1 MTSLIR
7 LVVEPPVAV
16 VTLCRP
22 ERANAL
28 SEPMLDELIEVGTA
42 LARDSDLRAVVL
54 TALGDKAFCAGADLK
69 ERMQFSEDDVRRLL
83 DKYRE
88 GLAWLWQCPVPV
100 VAAMNGS
107 AFGGGLE
114 LALMCDLR
122 VAVAHAEFALP
133 ETSLGI
139 IPGAGGT
146 QRLPRLI
153 GAARAT
159 EMILL
164 GTRIK
169 AEQALDY
176 GLINRITEPGVPV
189 LPDTLRWLEPIIQGA
204 PIATRAALRALRGAN
219 DSTLGE
225 GLERERAAYELCL
238 VSEDRREALVAFAEK
253 RPPRFNAR

>member
-1 MTSLIR
+1 MSSLIR
-7 LVVEPPVAV
+7 LVVEPPVAM

-28 SEPMLDELIEVGTA
+28 SEPMLDELIAAGTA
-42 LARDSDLRAVVL
+42 LAQRNDLRAVIL

-69 ERMQFSEDDVRRLL
+69 ERLQFSEDDVRRML
-83 DKYRE
+83 DKYRG
-88 GLAWLWQCPVPV
+88 GLAWLRQCPVPV

-107 AFGGGLE
+107 ALGGGLE

-133 ETSLGI
+133 ETTLGI

-153 GAARAT
+153 GTARAT
-159 EMILL
+159 ELILL
-164 GTRIK
+164 GTRVN
-169 AEQALDY
+169 AEQALNY

-189 LPDTLRWLEPIIQGA
+189 LPDTLRWLEPILQGA
-204 PIATRAALRALRGAN
+204 PIATRAALKALRGAS
-219 DSTLGE
+219 DLTLNN
-225 GLERERAAYELCL
+225 GLELERDAYEQCL
-238 VSEDRREALVAFAEK
+238 VSEDRREALRAFAEK

>member
-1 MTSLIR
+1 VSSLIR
-7 LVVEPPVAV
+7 LVVEPPVAI

-28 SEPMLDELIEVGTA
+28 SEPMLDELIEAGSE
-42 LARDSDLRAVVL
+42 LAQRSDLRAVIL

-69 ERMQFSEDDVRRLL
+69 ERLQFSEDDVRRML
-83 DKYRE
+83 DKFRE
-88 GLAWLWQCPVPV
+88 GLAWLWQGPVPV
-100 VAAMNGS
+100 VAAINGS

-133 ETSLGI
+133 ETTLGI

-146 QRLPRLI
+146 QRLPRLV
-153 GAARAT
+153 GAGRAA

-164 GTRIK
+164 GTRIN
-169 AEQALDY
+169 AEQALNY

-189 LPDTLRWLEPIIQGA
+189 LPDTLRWLEPILQGA
-204 PIATRAALRALRGAN
+204 PIATRAALRALRGAC
-219 DSTLGE
+219 DTVLGE
-225 GLERERAAYELCL
+225 GLQRERAAYELCL
-238 VSEDRREALVAFAEK
+238 VSEDRREALLAFAEK
-253 RPPRFNAR
+253 RPPRFNGR

>member
-1 MTSLIR
+1 MSSLIR

-28 SEPMLDELIEVGTA
+28 SEPMLDELIAAGIA
-42 LARDSDLRAVVL
+42 LAQCSDLRAVIL

-69 ERMQFSEDDVRRLL
+69 ERLQFSEDDVRRML
-83 DKYRE
+83 DKYRG

-133 ETSLGI
+133 ETTLGI

-159 EMILL
+159 ELILL
-164 GTRIK
+164 GTRIN
-169 AEQALDY
+169 AEQALNY

-189 LPDTLRWLEPIIQGA
+189 LPDTLRWLEPILQGA
-204 PIATRAALRALRGAN
+204 PIATRAALKALRGASGLTLN
-219 DSTLGE
+219 D
-225 GLERERAAYELCL
+225 GLELERNAYEQCL
-238 VSEDRREALVAFAEK
+238 ISEDRREALRAFAEK

>member
-1 MTSLIR
+1 MSALIR
-7 LVVEPPVAV
+7 LVVEPPVAI

-22 ERANAL
+22 ERANAF
-28 SEPMLDELIEVGTA
+28 SESMLDELIEVGIA
-42 LARDSDLRAVVL
+42 LAQRSDLRTVIL

-69 ERMQFSEDDVRRLL
+69 ERLQFSEDDVRRML
-83 DKYRE
+83 DKYQA
-88 GLAWLWQCPVPV
+88 GLAWLWQSPVPV

-133 ETSLGI
+133 ETTLGI

-153 GAARAT
+153 GTARAT

-164 GTRIK
+164 GTRIN
-169 AEQALDY
+169 AEQALNY

-189 LPDTLRWLEPIIQGA
+189 LPDTLRWLEPILQGA
-204 PIATRAALRALRGAN
+204 PIATRAALKALRGA
-219 DSTLGE
+219 SGLTLDE
-225 GLERERAAYELCL
+225 GLRLERNAYEQCL
-238 VSEDRREALVAFAEK
+238 ISEDRREALRAFAEK

>member
-1 MTSLIR
+1 MSSLIR

-16 VTLCRP
+16 VRLCRP
-22 ERANAL
+22 ERANAF
-28 SEPMLDELIEVGTA
+28 SELMLDELIAAGSA
-42 LARDSDLRAVVL
+42 LAQRSDLRAVIL

-69 ERMQFSEDDVRRLL
+69 ERLQFSEDDVRRML

-133 ETSLGI
+133 ETTLGI

-159 EMILL
+159 ELILL
-164 GTRIK
+164 GTRIN
-169 AEQALDY
+169 ADRALSY
-176 GLINRITEPGVPV
+176 GLINRISEPGVSV
-189 LPDTLRWLEPIIQGA
+189 VEDTLRWLSPVLNGA
-204 PIATRAALRALRGAN
+204 AIATRAALKAMRGA
-219 DSTLGE
+219 SVLTLDDGLQ
-225 GLERERAAYELCL
+225 LERDAYEQCL
-238 VSEDRREALVAFAEK
+238 ISEDRREALRAFAEK

>member
-1 MTSLIR
+1 MSSLIR
-7 LVVEPPVAV
+7 LVVEPPVAM

-28 SEPMLDELIEVGTA
+28 SELMLDELIEVGPLLTQ
-42 LARDSDLRAVVL
+42 RSDLRAVIL
-54 TALGDKAFCAGADLK
+54 TALGDKAFCAGADLN
-69 ERMQFSEDDVRRLL
+69 ERMQLSEGDVRRIL

-133 ETSLGI
+133 ETTLGI

-153 GAARAT
+153 GPARAA

-164 GTRIK
+164 GTRIN
-169 AEQALDY
+169 AEQALNY

-189 LPDTLRWLEPIIQGA
+189 LPDTLRWLEPILQGA
-204 PIATRAALRALRGAN
+204 PIATRAALQALRGAS
-219 DSTLGE
+219 DLTLDDGQK
-225 GLERERAAYELCL
+225 LERNAYEQCL
-238 VSEDRREALVAFAEK
+238 ISEDRREALLAFAEK
-253 RPPRFNAR
+253 RPARFIGH